1 MRLKLLGHSA
11 NDLFWFILPLV
22 LPTLLIRYKLNYT
35 QAGGILT
42 VYLVVTAAGSFV
54 MGKLSDLFSPRKILG
69 FGFLLAALGLASSG
83 FAPSLGLFLL
93 AISITAVGVS
103 TFHPVMYAIIDK
115 VYPDN
120 KGQVMGVYESYGTG
134 AILLMYLVN
143 GFLFQWIG
151 IRGVMLITALP
162 ALIMGLAFLSSTDP
176 AYAKVAKTADTG
188 VSAKAGTGANVEA
201 DRKERLRTLRR
212 FVLFLLGVI
221 LRVISVTAVVNFLP
235 TIFVRYFGFMESS
248 AAYGTAFYF
257 AGGIAGCLVAGKLSK
272 HFNYFAVLTV
282 ASALIAISILIFAL
296 DLPKL
301 VYPVMVA
308 ILGFFG
314 GASVINQNLL
324 MPHLGGKLGKGELFG
339 ILMGVM
345 TITSAISP
353 TLFGMVIDQA
363 GFNKAFLVFSLPVA
377 LNIVLLTYLQRT
389 DTVDRKA
396 V

>member
-1 MRLKLLGHSA
+1 MAPQRR
-11 NDLFWFILPLV
+11 ILPE
-22 LPTLLIRYKLNYT
+22 P
-35 QAGGILT
+35 
-42 VYLVVTAAGSFV
+42 
-54 MGKLSDLFSPRKILG
+54 DLFSPRKILG

-93 AISITAVGVS
+93 AISTTAIGVS

-143 GFLFQWIG
+143 GFLFRWIG

-162 ALIMGLAFLSSTDP
+162 ALIMGVAFLASADPSYARVSKTTDTDVP
-176 AYAKVAKTADTG
+176 SQTG
-188 VSAKAGTGANVEA
+188 DGTQAE
-201 DRKERLRTLRR
+201 RKHRQRTLRR
-212 FVLFLLGVI
+212 FVLFLLSVI

-257 AGGIAGCLVAGKLSK
+257 AGGIAGCLVAGRISRR
-272 HFNYFAVLTV
+272 FNFFAVLTF

-296 DLPKL
+296 GLPKP

-308 ILGFFG
+308 FLGFI
-314 GASVINQNLL
+314 GAVCVINQNLL
-324 MPHLGGKLGKGELFG
+324 MPHLGGNLGKGELFG

-345 TITSAISP
+345 TITSAVSP

-377 LNIVLLTYLQRT
+377 LSIVLLAYLQKT

>member
-1 MRLKLLGHSA
+1 MGHSA

-42 VYLVVTAAGSFV
+42 LYLVVTAAGSFA
-54 MGKLSDLFSPRKILG
+54 MGKLSDRFSPRKILG
-69 FGFLLAALGLASSG
+69 YGFLLAALGLASSG
-83 FAPSLGLFLL
+83 FVPSLGLFLL
-93 AISITAVGVS
+93 AISITAIGVS

-115 VYPDN
+115 GYPEN

-162 ALIMGLAFLSSTDP
+162 ALIMGFVFLSSSDP
-176 AYAKVAKTADTG
+176 AYGRVAKTSHADVPAT
-188 VSAKAGTGANVEA
+188 AGGSPEA
-201 DRKERLRTLRR
+201 DVRNRKDRQRTLSR
-212 FVLFLLGVI
+212 FVLFLLSVI

-257 AGGIAGCLVAGKLSK
+257 AGGIAGCLVAGRISR
-272 HFNYFAVLTV
+272 HFNFFAVLTV
-282 ASALIAISILIFAL
+282 ASGLIAVSILLFAL
-296 DLPKL
+296 GLPKP

-308 ILGFFG
+308 FLGFI
-314 GASVINQNLL
+314 GAVCVINQNLL
-324 MPHLGGKLGKGELFG
+324 MPHLGGTLGKGEIFG

-345 TITSAISP
+345 TITSAVSP

-363 GFNKAFLVFSLPVA
+363 GFNRAFLIFSLPVA
-377 LNIVLLTYLQRT
+377 LSIALLVYLRRT
-389 DTVDRKA
+389 DTVDRRA

>member
-1 MRLKLLGHSA
+1 MKLLGHSA

-22 LPTLLIRYKLNYT
+22 LPSLLIRYKLNYT

-69 FGFLLAALGLASSG
+69 FGFILAALGLASSG

-93 AISITAVGVS
+93 AISITAIGVS

-143 GFLFQWIG
+143 GFLFRWIG

-162 ALIMGLAFLSSTDP
+162 ALIMGLAFLSSQDP
-176 AYAKVAKTADTG
+176 SYARVARVADS
-188 VSAKAGTGANVEA
+188 VSQVQAKGSAEAG
-201 DRKERLRTLRR
+201 RKERARTLRR
-212 FVLFLLGVI
+212 FMLFLLSVI

-257 AGGIAGCLVAGKLSK
+257 AGGIAGCLVAGRISK
-272 HFNYFAVLTV
+272 RFNYFAVLTV
-282 ASALIAISILIFAL
+282 ASALIAISILIFAVG
-296 DLPKL
+296 LPKL
-301 VYPVMVA
+301 IYPLMVA

-314 GASVINQNLL
+314 GVSVINQNLL

-345 TITSAISP
+345 TITSAVSP
-353 TLFGMVIDQA
+353 TLFGMVIDRA
-363 GFNKAFLVFSLPVA
+363 GFNKAFLLFSLPVA
-377 LNIVLLTYLQRT
+377 LGMILLTYLQKT
-389 DTVDRKA
+389 DRSERKA
-396 V
+396 G